1 MTENERRLALERVL
15 LATTDPVGRGVLKA
29 VLAQASLTEAQS
41 YLQDGTKRGRKDS
54 RIACEMVLRLMTS
67 DDIQPFNLEEF
78 SGAD

>member
-29 VLAQASLTEAQS
+29 VLAQASLIEAQS

-54 RIACEMVLRLMTS
+54 RTACEMVLRLFAA
-67 DDIQPFNLEEF
+67 DEIQPFSLEDV